1 MDWNKSK
8 TILILAFIV
17 VNIFLLAI
25 VFNYNISGNKYGSF
39 EEDFI
44 NDVTVKLESK
54 NISVACNIPTRFY
67 PLPLL
72 EIEFEIIKPENH
84 IINNFLGEN
93 IEVEEDKFVYEN
105 NNKEILEF
113 VNNKLLVYTKRDA
126 IPSETFDKEIIDNQ
140 IQKFLEEKEITIEDY
155 NKVLEYYESG
165 VYYTIYHKKYENYS
179 IENSYIKI
187 YNDSLGVY
195 KIEIQQVKN
204 FNAKEGKIEVTVA
217 PEALLRLM
225 IYDDINN
232 KTIKDIKLC
241 YYTVEDENWD
251 KIVKTNADPTWK
263 VIFDDNTYHYLVE
276 HE

>member
-8 TILILAFIV
+8 TILIAAFIV

-39 EEDFI
+39 EEEFI
-44 NDVTVKLESK
+44 NDVLTKLESK
-54 NISVACNIPTRFY
+54 NINVDCDIPTRFY
-67 PLPLL
+67 SLPLL
-72 EIEFEIIKPENH
+72 EIEFEIIKPENE
-84 IINNFLGEN
+84 IIKNFLGEN
-93 IEVEEDKFVYEN
+93 IEVEPDKFIYKNKN
-105 NNKEILEF
+105 NEILEF
-113 VNNKLLVYTKRDA
+113 VNNKLLIYTKRDA
-126 IPSETFDKEIIDNQ
+126 IPSEMLDKETVNNQ
-140 IQKFLEEKEITIEDY
+140 IQNFLAEKEVTIEEYD
-155 NKVLEYYESG
+155 KVSEYYKNG
-165 VYYTIYHKKYENYS
+165 VYYTIYHKKYENYC

-195 KIEIQQVKN
+195 KFEIQQVEN
-204 FNAKEGKIEVTVA
+204 INAKEGKIEVTVA
-217 PEALLRLM
+217 SEALLRLM

-276 HE
+276 QE